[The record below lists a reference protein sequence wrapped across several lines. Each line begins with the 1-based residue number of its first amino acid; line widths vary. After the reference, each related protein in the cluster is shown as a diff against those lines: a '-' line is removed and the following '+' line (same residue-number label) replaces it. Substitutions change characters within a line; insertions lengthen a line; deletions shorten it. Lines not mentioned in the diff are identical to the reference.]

1 MRIVSRPLHGRL
13 RRESQIGPMDTPT
26 RYGLV
31 AIAASAG
38 GIPAL
43 QTLLSTLPRNLPVPV
58 AVVLHR
64 SRRELD
70 LLPMVLGR
78 WSTLPVRP
86 AEPGKPVQPG
96 TVYVAPADAH
106 LVVGSD
112 CRFELMDGRRIQHL
126 LSSAN
131 PLFAT
136 AAQVLGPVIGVV
148 LTGMGQDGTDGVQAV
163 KQAGGIII
171 AQDEAT
177 SEWFS
182 MPRSAIATGLVDYVL
197 PLDRIGAK
205 LVELLDH
212 HAGLTPTGATS

>member
-1 MRIVSRPLHGRL
+1 M
-13 RRESQIGPMDTPT
+13 
-26 RYGLV
+26 
-31 AIAASAG
+31 
-38 GIPAL
+38 
-43 QTLLSTLPRNLPVPV
+43 
-58 AVVLHR
+58 
-64 SRRELD
+64 
-70 LLPMVLGR
+70 
-78 WSTLPVRP
+78 
-86 AEPGKPVQPG
+86 
-96 TVYVAPADAH
+96 
-106 LVVGSD
+106 
-112 CRFELMDGRRIQHL
+112 

-148 LTGMGQDGTDGVQAV
+148 LTGMGQDGTDGVRAV
-163 KQAGGIII
+163 KQAGGVII

>member
-1 MRIVSRPLHGRL
+1 
-13 RRESQIGPMDTPT
+13 MDTSTP
-26 RYGLV
+26 YGLV

-43 QTLLSTLPRNLPVPV
+43 RALLSTLPRNFPVPV

-64 SRRELD
+64 SRREVD
-70 LLPMVLGR
+70 LLPTVLGR
-78 WSTLPVRP
+78 SSTLPVRRV
-86 AEPGKPVQPG
+86 EPGQRVQPG

-106 LVVGSD
+106 LVVGPNR
-112 CRFELMDGRRIQHL
+112 RFELIDGRRIRHVF
-126 LSSAN
+126 SSAN
-131 PLFAT
+131 PLFT
-136 AAQVLGPVIGVV
+136 SAAHVLGPVIGVV

-163 KQAGGIII
+163 KQAGGIAI

-182 MPRSAIATGLVDYVL
+182 MPRSAIATGVVDYVL
-197 PLDRIGAK
+197 SLDRIGAK